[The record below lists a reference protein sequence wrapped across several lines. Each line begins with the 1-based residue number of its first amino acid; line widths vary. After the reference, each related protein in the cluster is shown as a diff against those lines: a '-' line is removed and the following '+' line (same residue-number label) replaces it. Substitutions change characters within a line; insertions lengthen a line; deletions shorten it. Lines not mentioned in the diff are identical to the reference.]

1 MLSRHA
7 AGTFVLFVS
16 VGLLGGAAPP
26 VLGPPAADAQT
37 AFDVND
43 LSYLWPPPMTAADVA
58 LLLSA
63 DEPAATGSSSIW
75 PKGAFDLMLKTADAV
90 RVDKAGTPSRIRFGE
105 RASDFADPKTWKVA
119 AFRVDPLAP
128 GGHSGTVKLFGST
141 PQLRVIFQPVTVDAN
156 DATVTVHDVTAHL
169 AFSFIKPAQTPPPGF
184 PRVPDKDLFGS
195 VLEDLKALKASAEA
209 GGISTRGPLQVH
221 PALKAQVPGFADGV
235 KAFLKRRMTEAK
247 LTELAFMGIDAPEP
261 WIFFGMARSGNT
273 FVSTKPRALGGTA
286 DAQMLILRGGTPVL
300 PAPKTTNVTAKTGV
314 STSLLFAGDLD
325 AKVFTGAPRPLH
337 RDVPDIIA
345 NPERSNVLN
354 TDCVSCHTES
364 SLRTESSIT
373 SDGQF
378 KYKLPAGVSGV
389 DEGHLPKTV
398 WNVRNFGW
406 FPDFFQGGQ
415 AVPSISMRTANESA
429 EAAEFV
435 NREYFGAAQPE
446 NGPTGTSG
454 RDALPPASTAGQ
466 VSRGSGAKLGRVASP
481 LTLVMDIKSKEDY
494 SKLKARIEELQS
506 LPPEKNPIINA
517 LNQIGTV
524 HFARFVFL
532 SEQQLAVITTYDG
545 DFDRYIDAFV
555 NSIGK
560 LFDEILQHMK
570 DAPPLP
576 VSEHRKEFLDYIK
589 KHDIPAVQPFY
600 SAYPTLRVLDIL
612 ELQKKKG
619 G

>member
-1 MLSRHA
+1 
-7 AGTFVLFVS
+7 
-16 VGLLGGAAPP
+16 
-26 VLGPPAADAQT
+26 
-37 AFDVND
+37 
-43 LSYLWPPPMTAADVA
+43 
-58 LLLSA
+58 
-63 DEPAATGSSSIW
+63 
-75 PKGAFDLMLKTADAV
+75 
-90 RVDKAGTPSRIRFGE
+90 
-105 RASDFADPKTWKVA
+105 
-119 AFRVDPLAP
+119 
-128 GGHSGTVKLFGST
+128 
-141 PQLRVIFQPVTVDAN
+141 
-156 DATVTVHDVTAHL
+156 
-169 AFSFIKPAQTPPPGF
+169 
-184 PRVPDKDLFGS
+184 
-195 VLEDLKALKASAEA
+195 
-209 GGISTRGPLQVH
+209 
-221 PALKAQVPGFADGV
+221 
-235 KAFLKRRMTEAK
+235 
-247 LTELAFMGIDAPEP
+247 
-261 WIFFGMARSGNT
+261 
-273 FVSTKPRALGGTA
+273 
-286 DAQMLILRGGTPVL
+286 
-300 PAPKTTNVTAKTGV
+300 
-314 STSLLFAGDLD
+314 
-325 AKVFTGAPRPLH
+325 
-337 RDVPDIIA
+337 
-345 NPERSNVLN
+345 
-354 TDCVSCHTES
+354 
-364 SLRTESSIT
+364 
-373 SDGQF
+373 
-378 KYKLPAGVSGV
+378 
-389 DEGHLPKTV
+389 
-398 WNVRNFGW
+398 
-406 FPDFFQGGQ
+406 
-415 AVPSISMRTANESA
+415 MRTANESA